1 MTYIIKEKINIGISA
16 CNFGALTRYNRKGWD
31 RLEILGREKD
41 AFIWTPVCP
50 EVMSGLGVPRPA
62 MKLVD
67 GNGDDLWEGQAR
79 MKNRNGQNVTVQMK
93 KGALM
98 ALENIKAAQVDA
110 FVFMDGSPS
119 CGVYRTTLKNT
130 RLGKPPGVFGSLLL
144 KEQLFLIPALEL
156 DSPVKWW
163 DWRRRLHMFVWLK
176 RQDIKSKKELM
187 EIWHSFKFV
196 CQELSRPEADE
207 IGRKL
212 GTLPKQVSQKQLD
225 ELKNEIL
232 NLLRKPSNIRR
243 IKASAEKQM
252 AFLCKHMNVCYIEK
266 LPSTESAKRKFFDRL
281 IELEQDAVKKGID
294 LGFAPV
300 LYRESR

>member
-1 MTYIIKEKINIGISA
+1 MAYIIKEKISVGISA

-31 RLEILGREKD
+31 KLAVLGREKD

-67 GNGDDLWEGQAR
+67 GNGDDFWQNNAR
-79 MKNRNGQNVTVQMK
+79 MKNKNGQNVTSQMK

-98 ALENIKAAQVDA
+98 AMENIKAAQIDA

-119 CGVYRTTLKNT
+119 CGVYRTTLKNA

-144 KEQLFLIPALEL
+144 KEQLFLIPALDL

-163 DWRRRLHMFVWLK
+163 DWRRRLHMFIWLK
-176 RQDIKSKKELM
+176 RQNIKSQKELM
-187 EIWHSFKFV
+187 DIWHSYKFV
-196 CQELSRPEADE
+196 CQELSRQESDD
-207 IGRKL
+207 IGRKISSMS
-212 GTLPKQVSQKQLD
+212 KKVSQKRLD
-225 ELKNEIL
+225 DLKIEIL

-252 AFLCKHMNVCYIEK
+252 AYLCKHMGFCYIDK

-281 IELEQDAVKKGID
+281 IELEKDAVKKGID
-294 LGFAPV
+294 LGFVPV
-300 LYRESR
+300 LYRELR